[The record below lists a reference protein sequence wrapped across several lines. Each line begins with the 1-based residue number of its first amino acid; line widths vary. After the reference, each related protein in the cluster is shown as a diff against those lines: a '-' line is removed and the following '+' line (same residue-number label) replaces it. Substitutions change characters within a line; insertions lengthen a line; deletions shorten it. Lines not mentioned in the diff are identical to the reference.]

1 MRPLGHVYGG
11 CGVGV
16 AERSGVDRGT
26 PGGTGPDRGVQR
38 ARGAAGDRPG
48 GRQDGDGPGRAVPR
62 HVACVMD
69 GNGRWAQR
77 RALPRTAGHQ
87 AAETTVIDIIEA
99 ARGAGVEWLSLYAF
113 STENW
118 NRPGSEVDYLM
129 RLVRR
134 VVRKHAPLLLA
145 RGIRCRFL
153 GAADPRI
160 PRELAQDFGDLAT
173 LTAGNRGMTLTVAFD
188 HGGRRDIVEAA
199 RSLIRSGT
207 PADEVTER
215 LFADHLPFP
224 DTPDVDL
231 VIRTSGEQRISN
243 FMLWQVAYA
252 EWVFPEALWPD
263 FRAPDFLACLHTYQ
277 RRDRRFGGVPP
288 QTNGDPS

>member
-1 MRPLGHVYGG
+1 M
-11 CGVGV
+11 
-16 AERSGVDRGT
+16 
-26 PGGTGPDRGVQR
+26 
-38 ARGAAGDRPG
+38 
-48 GRQDGDGPGRAVPR
+48 AVPR

-77 RALPRTAGHQ
+77 RSLPRTAGHR
-87 AAETTVIDIIEA
+87 AAETAVIDVIEA
-99 ARGAGVEWLSLYAF
+99 ARSAGVEWLSLYAF

-118 NRPGSEVDYLM
+118 GRPGAEVDYLM

-153 GAADPRI
+153 GASDSRI
-160 PRELAQDFGDLAT
+160 PSGLAADFADLTT
-173 LTAGNRGMTLTVAFD
+173 LTHGNRGMTLTVAFD

-199 RSLIRSGT
+199 RSLIRAGV
-207 PADEVTER
+207 PADEVTEG
-215 LFADHLPFP
+215 LFAAHLPFP

-243 FMLWQVAYA
+243 FMLWKVAYA
-252 EWVFPEALWPD
+252 EWAFPDVLWPD
-263 FRAPDFLACLHTYQ
+263 FRASHFLDCLRAYRH
-277 RRDRRFGGVPP
+277 RDRRFGRLPAP
-288 QTNGDPS
+288 TNGDHDEDR

>member
-1 MRPLGHVYGG
+1 MADGSVPGARAATDGHP
-11 CGVGV
+11 
-16 AERSGVDRGT
+16 RG
-26 PGGTGPDRGVQR
+26 RR
-38 ARGAAGDRPG
+38 Y
-48 GRQDGDGPGRAVPR
+48 GDGPTRAVPR

-77 RALPRTAGHQ
+77 RSLPRAAGHR
-87 AAETTVIDIIEA
+87 AAETSVIDVIEA
-99 ARGAGVEWLSLYAF
+99 ARAAGVEWLSLYAF

-118 NRPGSEVDYLM
+118 NRPGPEVDDLM

-160 PRELAQDFGDLAT
+160 PRGLAQDFEDLAT
-173 LTAGNRGMTLTVAFD
+173 LTAENQGMTLTVAFD

-252 EWVFPEALWPD
+252 EWVFPEVLWPD
-263 FRAPDFLACLHTYQ
+263 FRTPDFLTCLDAYR

-288 QTNGDPS
+288 QKNGDPS

>member
-1 MRPLGHVYGG
+1 M
-11 CGVGV
+11 
-16 AERSGVDRGT
+16 
-26 PGGTGPDRGVQR
+26 
-38 ARGAAGDRPG
+38 
-48 GRQDGDGPGRAVPR
+48 PR

-69 GNGRWAQR
+69 GNGRWAQQR
-77 RALPRTAGHQ
+77 SLPRTAGHR

-99 ARGAGVEWLSLYAF
+99 ARAAGVQWLSLYAF

-118 NRPGSEVDYLM
+118 SRPGPEVDYLM

-153 GAADPRI
+153 GASDPRI
-160 PRELAQDFGDLAT
+160 PRALAQDFEDLAT
-173 LTAGNRGMTLTVAFD
+173 LTSGNRGMTLTVAFD

-199 RSLIRSGT
+199 RSLIRTAT
-207 PADEVTER
+207 PADAVTEQ

-252 EWVFPEALWPD
+252 EWVFPEVLWPD
-263 FRAPDFLACLHTYQ
+263 FRAPDFLACLHAYR
-277 RRDRRFGGVPP
+277 RRDRRFGGVPS
-288 QTNGDPS
+288 QTNGDTR